1 MLTRTITSV
10 DVLSGEEITGDYHFN
25 LTEAE
30 ALELE
35 LMEQLQ
41 KVGASKD
48 PRAIVPV
55 FKKIVNYA
63 YGVVLPSG
71 KFTKDPNETTDFL
84 ASDAYSKLFLELIEG
99 GEKAM
104 SDFIDA
110 ILSFDIEGIKK
121 RRAEAPAAS
130 RPAPQDYKPSAR
142 EIAEKRRQDND
153 VATGEKPLV
162 TESHAGP
169 NTFSAPLS
177 ASDDEEFQAF
187 KAFQAQNAARV
198 AAQREA
204 AAQTEPAP
212 VQVEQSTENPEVQ
225 AKVFTD
231 LTMVSPDSAP
241 QTRAELRR
249 EASSDQA

>member
-10 DVLSGEEITGDYHFN
+10 DVFTSEEITAEYYFN

-55 FKKIVNYA
+55 FKKIVHYA
-63 YGVVLPSG
+63 DGVVLPSG
-71 KFTKDPNETTDFL
+71 KFTKDAAETTDFL
-84 ASDAYSKLFLELIEG
+84 ASDAYSKLFMELIEG

-104 SDFIDA
+104 SDFIDQ
-110 ILSFDIEGIKK
+110 ILSFDIEDIKK
-121 RRAEAPAAS
+121 RRSDAPAAT

-142 EIAEKRRQDND
+142 EIAEKRREDNE
-153 VATGEKPLV
+153 VANGEKTVVSGTP
-162 TESHAGP
+162 S
-169 NTFSAPLS
+169 TFTAPLS

-204 AAQTEPAP
+204 ELAAQIEPAP
-212 VQVEQSTENPEVQ
+212 VQVEQSTEDPQVQ
-225 AKVFTD
+225 TKVFTD
-231 LTMVSPDSAP
+231 LTQVSAEVP